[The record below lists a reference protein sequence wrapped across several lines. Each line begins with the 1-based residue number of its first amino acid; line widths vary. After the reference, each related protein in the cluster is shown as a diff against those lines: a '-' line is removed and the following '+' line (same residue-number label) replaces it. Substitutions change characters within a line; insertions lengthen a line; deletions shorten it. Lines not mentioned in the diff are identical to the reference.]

1 MALPRGS
8 HSFPVPHSPFPIH
21 NTSPFKQ
28 GVIQTMANKRD
39 YYEVLGVAK
48 DADEATIKKAYRQLA
63 KKYHPDVNPGD
74 KDAEE
79 KFKEVNEAYQTLS
92 DPQKRAS
99 YDQFGPDGPQAGFGG
114 GGGGFGG
121 FSGFEGGG
129 FGGFE
134 DIFSSF
140 FGGGMGGQQRNGP
153 IPGDDLRYDLTI
165 SFEEAAMGCEK
176 EINLVRDE
184 ECPTCNGTG
193 AKPGTKVDTCPNCHG
208 TGQERV
214 ITNTPIGRIQNVRTC
229 SRCHGAGK
237 IITEPCVK
245 CHGRGKVR
253 VSKRRTI
260 KVPAGIDN
268 GQVLTIRGQG
278 GLGERGGP
286 AGDLLIVITVR
297 PHRLFKRRDDN
308 LYIEMPLTFTQ
319 AALGAELDIPTLEKP
334 VKYRFPEGTQPGQV
348 FTLRGQGVT
357 HLRGGGKGDLYV
369 TAVVDIP
376 KKLTEKQK
384 ELLRQ
389 FDGTT
394 TERQYEKRKTFL
406 DRLRDVFS

>member
-1 MALPRGS
+1 
-8 HSFPVPHSPFPIH
+8 
-21 NTSPFKQ
+21 
-28 GVIQTMANKRD
+28 MANKRD

-48 DADEATIKKAYRQLA
+48 DADDAAIKKAYRQLA
-63 KKYHPDVNPGD
+63 KKYHPDVNPGN
-74 KDAEE
+74 KEAEE

-99 YDQFGPDGPQAGFGG
+99 YDQFGPDGPQAGGFGG
-114 GGGGFGG
+114 GYGG
-121 FSGFEGGG
+121 FSGFDGSG

-140 FGGGMGGQQRNGP
+140 FGGGAGGARSNGP

-165 SFEEAAMGCEK
+165 SFEEAAKGCEK

-184 ECPTCNGTG
+184 VCPTCNGSG
-193 AKPGTKVDTCPNCHG
+193 AKPGSKVDTCPNCHG
-208 TGQERV
+208 SGQERV
-214 ITNTPIGRIQNVRTC
+214 VSNTPFGRIQNVRTC
-229 SRCHGAGK
+229 SRCRGEGK
-237 IITEPCVK
+237 IITEPCLK

-286 AGDLLIVITVR
+286 PGDLQIVINVR
-297 PHRLFKRRDDN
+297 PHKLFKRREDD

-319 AALGAELDIPTLEKP
+319 AALGAELDVPTLTKP
-334 VKYRFPEGTQPGQV
+334 VKYKFPEGTQPGQV
-348 FTLRGQGVT
+348 FRLRGEGVT

-369 TAVVDIP
+369 TAVVEIP
-376 KKLTEKQK
+376 KKLTSQQK
-384 ELLRQ
+384 DLLRQ
-389 FDGTT
+389 FDASTNGN
-394 TERQYEKRKTFL
+394 QYEKKKSFFDKL
-406 DRLRDVFS
+406 KDAFS

>member
-1 MALPRGS
+1 
-8 HSFPVPHSPFPIH
+8 
-21 NTSPFKQ
+21 
-28 GVIQTMANKRD
+28 MANKRD
-39 YYEVLGVAK
+39 YYEVLGVSK
-48 DADEATIKKAYRQLA
+48 DADEAAIKKAYRQLA

-114 GGGGFGG
+114 GGFGG
-121 FSGFEGGG
+121 FSGFDGGGFDGGG

-134 DIFSSF
+134 DIFSTI
-140 FGGGMGGQQRNGP
+140 FGGGMGGGAQRNGP

-193 AKPGTKVDTCPNCHG
+193 AKPGSKVDTCPTCHG

-214 ITNTPIGRIQNVRTC
+214 VSNTPFGRIQNVRTC

-237 IITEPCVK
+237 IITEPCTK

-253 VSKRRTI
+253 VSKRRTV

-278 GLGERGGP
+278 GLGERGGQP
-286 AGDLLIVITVR
+286 GDLLGVVTVR
-297 PHRLFKRRDDN
+297 PHKLFKRREDN
-308 LYIEMPLTFTQ
+308 LYIDMPITFTQ
-319 AALGAELDIPTLEKP
+319 AALGAELDVPTLGKP
-334 VKYRFPEGTQPGQV
+334 VKYRFPEGTQPGQL
-348 FTLRGQGVT
+348 FCLKGQGVT

-369 TAVVDIP
+369 TAVVEIP

-384 ELLRQ
+384 DLLRQ
-389 FDGTT
+389 FDGTA
-394 TERQYEKRKTFL
+394 TERQYEKKKSFV
-406 DRLRDVFS
+406 DRLRDAFS

>member
-1 MALPRGS
+1 
-8 HSFPVPHSPFPIH
+8 
-21 NTSPFKQ
+21 
-28 GVIQTMANKRD
+28 MANKRD

-48 DADEATIKKAYRQLA
+48 DADEAAIKKAYRQLA

-74 KDAEE
+74 KTAEE

-92 DPQKRAS
+92 DPQKRQV
-99 YDQFGPDGPQAGFGG
+99 YDQFGPDGPQAGF

-134 DIFSSF
+134 DIFSTF
-140 FGGGMGGQQRNGP
+140 FGGGMGGAQRNGP
-153 IPGDDLRYDLTI
+153 IPGEDLRYDLTI
-165 SFEEAAMGCEK
+165 SFEEAAKGCEK

-184 ECPTCNGTG
+184 ECPTCNGSG
-193 AKPGTKVDTCPNCHG
+193 AKPGSKIDTCPNCHG
-208 TGQERV
+208 SGQERV
-214 ITNTPIGRIQNVRTC
+214 VSNTPFGRIQNVRTC

-237 IITEPCVK
+237 IITEPCTK

-286 AGDLLIVITVR
+286 PGDLMVVITVR
-297 PHRLFKRRDDN
+297 PHKLFKRREDN
-308 LYIEMPLTFTQ
+308 LYIDMPLTFTQ
-319 AALGAELDIPTLEKP
+319 AALGAELDIPTLDKP
-334 VKYRFPEGTQPGQV
+334 VKFKFPEGTQPGQM
-348 FTLRGQGVT
+348 FTMKSLGVP
-357 HLRGGGKGDLYV
+357 HLRGNGKGDLFI
-369 TAVVDIP
+369 TAVVEIP

-389 FDGTT
+389 FDGIATNS
-394 TERQYEKRKTFL
+394 QYEKKKSFV
-406 DRLRDVFS
+406 DRLRDAFS

>member
-1 MALPRGS
+1 
-8 HSFPVPHSPFPIH
+8 
-21 NTSPFKQ
+21 
-28 GVIQTMANKRD
+28 MANKRD
-39 YYEVLGVAK
+39 YYEVLGVSK
-48 DADEATIKKAYRQLA
+48 DADEAAIKKAYRQLA

-74 KDAEE
+74 KTAEE

-92 DPQKRAS
+92 DPQKRQV
-99 YDQFGPDGPQAGFGG
+99 YDQFGPDGPQAGFG

-140 FGGGMGGQQRNGP
+140 FGGGMGGATRNGP

-165 SFEEAAMGCEK
+165 SFEEAAKGCEK

-184 ECPTCNGTG
+184 ECPTCSGSG
-193 AKPGTKVDTCPNCHG
+193 AKPGSKIDTCPNCHG

-214 ITNTPIGRIQNVRTC
+214 VSNTPFGRIQNVRTC
-229 SRCHGAGK
+229 SRCHGSGK
-237 IITEPCVK
+237 IITEPCTK

-286 AGDLLIVITVR
+286 AGDLLVVITVK
-297 PHRLFKRRDDN
+297 PHKLFKRRDDN

-319 AALGAELDIPTLEKP
+319 AALGAELDVPTLDKP
-334 VKYRFPEGTQPGQV
+334 VKFKFPEGTQPGQM
-348 FTLRGQGVT
+348 FTLKGQGVT
-357 HLRGGGKGDLYV
+357 HLRGGGKGDLYII
-369 TAVVDIP
+369 AVVEIP
-376 KKLTEKQK
+376 KKLTSQQK

-394 TERQYEKRKTFL
+394 TNNQYEKKKSFM

>member
-1 MALPRGS
+1 
-8 HSFPVPHSPFPIH
+8 
-21 NTSPFKQ
+21 
-28 GVIQTMANKRD
+28 MANKRD

-48 DADEATIKKAYRQLA
+48 DADDAAIKKAYRQLA
-63 KKYHPDVNPGD
+63 KKYHPDVNPGN
-74 KDAEE
+74 KEAEE

-92 DPQKRAS
+92 DPQKRAT
-99 YDQFGPDGPQAGFGG
+99 YDQFGPDGPQAGF

-140 FGGGMGGQQRNGP
+140 FGGAAGGGRPNGP

-165 SFEEAAMGCEK
+165 SFEEAARGCEK

-184 ECPTCNGTG
+184 ECPTCHGTG
-193 AKPGTKVDTCPNCHG
+193 AKPGSKVDTCPNCHG

-214 ITNTPIGRIQNVRTC
+214 ISNTPFGRIQNVRTC
-229 SRCHGAGK
+229 SRCHGEGK
-237 IITEPCVK
+237 IITEPCAK

-260 KVPAGIDN
+260 KVPVGIDN

-278 GLGERGGP
+278 GLGERGGQP
-286 AGDLLIVITVR
+286 GDLMIVITVR
-297 PHRLFKRRDDN
+297 PHKLFKRREDN
-308 LYIEMPLTFTQ
+308 LYIDLPLTFTQ
-319 AALGAELDIPTLEKP
+319 AALGAEIDVPTLEKP

-348 FTLRGQGVT
+348 FCLKGQGVT
-357 HLRGGGKGDLYV
+357 HLRGGGKGDLFV
-369 TAVVDIP
+369 TATVEIP
-376 KKLTEKQK
+376 KKLTNQQK
-384 ELLRQ
+384 DLLRQ

-394 TERQYEKRKTFL
+394 TDRQYEKKKSFF
-406 DRLRDVFS
+406 DRVRDAFS

>member
-1 MALPRGS
+1 
-8 HSFPVPHSPFPIH
+8 
-21 NTSPFKQ
+21 
-28 GVIQTMANKRD
+28 MANKRD

-99 YDQFGPDGPQAGFGG
+99 YDQFGPDGPQAGFG

>member
-1 MALPRGS
+1 
-8 HSFPVPHSPFPIH
+8 
-21 NTSPFKQ
+21 
-28 GVIQTMANKRD
+28 MANKRD

-114 GGGGFGG
+114 GGFGG
-121 FSGFEGGG
+121 FSGFDGAG

-140 FGGGMGGQQRNGP
+140 FGGGAGGARANGP

-165 SFEEAAMGCEK
+165 SFEEAAKGCEK

-184 ECPTCNGTG
+184 VCPTCNGSG
-193 AKPGTKVDTCPNCHG
+193 AKPGSKVDTCPNCHG

-214 ITNTPIGRIQNVRTC
+214 ISNTPFGRIQNVRTC
-229 SRCHGAGK
+229 SRCRGEGK
-237 IITEPCVK
+237 IITEPCQK

-278 GLGERGGP
+278 GLGERGGQP
-286 AGDLLIVITVR
+286 GDLLVVVTVK
-297 PHRLFKRRDDN
+297 PHKLFKRRDYN
-308 LYIEMPLTFTQ
+308 LFIEMPLTFTQ
-319 AALGAELDIPTLEKP
+319 AALGAELDVPTLDRP
-334 VKYRFPEGTQPGQV
+334 VKYKFPEGTQPGQM
-348 FTLRGQGVT
+348 FIIKGQGVQ
-357 HLRGGGKGDLYV
+357 HLRGNMKGDLYV
-369 TAVVDIP
+369 TAVVEIP

-389 FDGTT
+389 FEGTT
-394 TERQYEKRKTFL
+394 SDRQYEKKKNFF
-406 DRLRDVFS
+406 DRLKDAFS